1 MVNNSR
7 TVGVIGIGFVGE
19 HLTKVFSQNRENN
32 IIGYDISEKR
42 INYLN
47 NIYKD
52 LSNIKFQNR
61 IDNLD
66 TCDLFLVSVPTDVT
80 NKKPDLNNL
89 IHVRNLLEKV
99 AKKGSIIVV
108 ESSVY
113 VGGTREIFG
122 GFLDKGVYVGFS
134 PERIDPGRM
143 KPESYE
149 ISKIISGLNKE
160 SLMKIREFYKMVF
173 SECVEVTSCET
184 AEMCKLYENCYRVVN
199 IAYVNEISDMCIEKG
214 INPIEMINATVS
226 KPFGFTPHY
235 PGLGV
240 GGHCL
245 PYNPYYLMNDTELP
259 ILKNCI
265 NNLERRP
272 SEKAR
277 ELVENHNFDSVLVV
291 GLGFKPGESLLTNS
305 PGVSLASELIKLGKN
320 VKGYDP
326 CVKLTYQKT
335 DFELIDIKEF
345 DPYLIMENFE
355 LVIVAMRQRSVNLDI
370 LTEIE
375 KMGMKVVYFV

>member
-1 MVNNSR
+1 MVNTSK
-7 TVGVIGIGFVGE
+7 TVGIIGVGFVGE
-19 HLTKVFSQNRENN
+19 HLTKVFSRNRENN

-42 INYLN
+42 INYLKN
-47 NIYKD
+47 TYKD
-52 LSNIKFQNR
+52 LSNVKFQNK
-61 IDNLD
+61 INNLD

-89 IHVRNLLEKV
+89 IQVRNLLEKV

-122 GFLDKGVYVGFS
+122 EFLDKGVYVGFS
-134 PERIDPGRM
+134 PERVDPGRI

-149 ISKIISGLNKE
+149 IPKIISGLNKE

-173 SECVEVTSCET
+173 NECVEVSSCET

-214 INPIEMINATVS
+214 INPIEMINASAS
-226 KPFGFTPHY
+226 KPFGFMPFY

-265 NNLERRP
+265 NNLEQRP
-272 SEKAR
+272 SEKAK

-291 GLGFKPGESLLTNS
+291 GL
-305 PGVSLASELIKLGKN
+305 
-320 VKGYDP
+320 
-326 CVKLTYQKT
+326 
-335 DFELIDIKEF
+335 
-345 DPYLIMENFE
+345 
-355 LVIVAMRQRSVNLDI
+355 
-370 LTEIE
+370 
-375 KMGMKVVYFV
+375 